1 MSEQLLLVISRAD
14 RAFLPQVKSLFAGL
28 SVYVRTDSEE
38 FAGSFLQLK
47 NFIKQHGITKV
58 ISSSPWLLTK
68 LRPERTHLTLDA
80 FAGSLIS
87 HEGVSYLFIDPLEH
101 ILTVKHGRFMAARY
115 LSKFLKPEV
124 WLEPSRFNWTKLDAS
139 NFQAA
144 LDKLSTCKQ
153 LAVDIETK
161 REPLSIT
168 HISYTGVF
176 WTSNSTWETYTYTQK
191 IREHQDLTIARLF
204 LNLPAE
210 KIFQN
215 GKYDNAYLSRFNS
228 PVHGYLWDTANL
240 FHCWLAE
247 LPKDL
252 GFLTTFAL
260 RTVEYW
266 KDLADTQ
273 DPEQYEYYAA
283 RDSWATA
290 NVCISLIREMPQ
302 WALHNYRL
310 EFPLV
315 FPCHMAEMT
324 GIEQDQERKQT
335 AKVQLQEQLD
345 SLQLTFDKVFSPG
358 FNPSSH
364 VQVKRLMG
372 ILGEQDPDSSDEK
385 ALSKLANKHPINA
398 WAVSK
403 LLEYRGVKKL
413 VTTYLKDCDFNGLIL
428 YSINPHGTDTGR
440 NASKEHHFWCG
451 LQIQNIPGGKAVKQ
465 TLKSFEGFTLAECDL
480 EQAESRDT
488 ANISGSEPLIA
499 AVSGDR
505 DFHSVNCSAF
515 FGIPYASIYDQAKG
529 KTINKPLRD
538 LAKRVNHGA
547 NYNMGPGVLV
557 DTMGEMNVLQ
567 AARLLGLPKYL
578 KLKQIAEYL
587 LERFHLTYPEI
598 KGSYYPWVVNQVR
611 LHSRLTSQAIHAT
624 RKAKGETKYA
634 DWTRFTF
641 GRPWS
646 SKPDLNSLVAHC
658 PQSLNART
666 LNEAFMEVFYQLA
679 LPHSQDF
686 KLCAQIHDSILFQ
699 YRDGMSWMAEKVKE
713 LMEIEVDLID
723 VSGTRRIFTVPAA
736 IKDGRKLGKPAKYWS
751 ETE

>member
-1 MSEQLLLVISRAD
+1 MQEQFLLVITRSD
-14 RAFLPQVKSLFAGL
+14 RAFLPQIKSLFAGL
-28 SVYVRTDSEE
+28 SVFVRTDSEE
-38 FAGSFLQLK
+38 LAGSLVQLK
-47 NFIKQHGITKV
+47 NLLKQKGITKV
-58 ISSSPWLLTK
+58 ISSSPWLLKK
-68 LRPERTHLTLDA
+68 LRPERTSLTLDA
-80 FAGSLIS
+80 FAGSMITV
-87 HEGVSYLFIDPLEH
+87 EGVEYLFIDPLDH

-115 LSKFLKPEV
+115 LSKFIRPNL
-124 WLEPSRFNWTKLDAS
+124 WLEPSPFHWEKIDPTNYRDAL
-139 NFQAA
+139 A
-144 LDKLSTCKQ
+144 KLSSCPQ
-153 LAVDIETK
+153 IAVDIETK
-161 REPLSIT
+161 RDPLSIT
-168 HISYTGVF
+168 HISYTGIE
-176 WTSNSTWETYTYTQK
+176 WTSKSTWKTWTFTHK
-191 IREHQDLTIARLF
+191 IKEHQDLVIARLI

-252 GFLTTFAL
+252 GFLTTFSL
-260 RTVEYW
+260 RHVEYW
-266 KDLADTQ
+266 KDLADTN
-273 DPEQYEYYAA
+273 DAEQYEYYAA

-290 NVCISLIREMPQ
+290 NVFISLIREMPQ

-324 GIEQDQERKQT
+324 GVLQDQEKKKE
-335 AKVQLQEQLD
+335 AKIQLQERLD
-345 SLQLTFDKVFSPG
+345 AHQLTFDRVFSKG

-364 VQVKRLMG
+364 VQVKRLLTL
-372 ILGEQDPDSSDEK
+372 LGEKDPDSSDEK
-385 ALSKLANKHPINA
+385 ALSKFANKHAINA
-398 WAVSK
+398 WAVAK
-403 LLEYRGVKKL
+403 LLDYRGTKKL

-451 LQIQNIPGGKAVKQ
+451 LQIQNIPRGKDVKQ
-465 TLKSFEGFTLAECDL
+465 TIRAYDGFTIAECDL

-499 AVSGDR
+499 AVSGER

-515 FGIPYASIYDQAKG
+515 FGVPYASIYDQETG
-529 KTINKPLRD
+529 KTLNKALRD

-547 NYNMGPGVLV
+547 NYYMGWSVLL
-557 DTMGEMNVLQ
+557 DTMGELNVLQ
-567 AARLLGLPKYL
+567 AAKLLGLPRYMTL
-578 KLKQIAEYL
+578 RQISEYL
-587 LERFHLTYPEI
+587 LERFHSTYPEI
-598 KGSYYPWVVNQVR
+598 KGSYYPWVVNQVKI
-611 LHSRLTSQAIHAT
+611 HSLLTSQAIHAT

-634 DWTRFTF
+634 DWSRFCF

-646 SKPDLNSLVAHC
+646 SKPDLNSLVAHV

-666 LNEAFMEVFYQLA
+666 LNEAFMQVFYQLA
-679 LPHSQDF
+679 LPHAQDF

-723 VSGTRRIFTVPAA
+723 VSGTRRVFTVPAA